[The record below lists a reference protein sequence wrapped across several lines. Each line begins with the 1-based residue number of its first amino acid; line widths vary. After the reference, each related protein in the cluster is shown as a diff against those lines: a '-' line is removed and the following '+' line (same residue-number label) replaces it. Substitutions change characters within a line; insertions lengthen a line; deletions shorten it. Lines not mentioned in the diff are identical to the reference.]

1 MASPSLLEGAPVV
14 GGDEVAVLGGGA
26 AREVGAEVVDGG
38 LVGAEG
44 LDPGAGAVRE
54 ADDLAEGDALGLDLV
69 EGLAAVE
76 HGLVEPAPGPL
87 PRPAG
92 VDGERV
98 EHDGE
103 GGEAA
108 EGRLRLRLEVGDE
121 VEEALHGAA
130 LQRLREQPLPLRRR
144 ELHRRRRRQHPPVQR
159 RHLHP
164 AGFRRPICCEST
176 GGFGGSRHLSVECRL
191 SSFLFLS
198 PVPEIQ

>member
-14 GGDEVAVLGGGA
+14 GGDEMAVLGGGA

-121 VEEALHGAA
+121 AEEALHGAG
-130 LQRLREQPLPLRRR
+130 LQRLRKEPPPLRRG
-144 ELHRRRRRQHPPVQR
+144 ELHGRRGREHPPAQ
-159 RHLHP
+159 
-164 AGFRRPICCEST
+164 
-176 GGFGGSRHLSVECRL
+176 
-191 SSFLFLS
+191 
-198 PVPEIQ
+198 